1 MPSGRSLLAVLTLA
15 ICSMALSIPQQIP
28 FRTPPT
34 SDKGAY
40 RVSAS
45 SLIQGKDLKAILGDM
60 ANDLDQGIP
69 AGWERL
75 LHAPDSRG
83 NSGIEL
89 INPQDIKQVIEP
101 WAIDGRIHGEVVR
114 DITALIQIS
123 AGEGYYV
130 AQHFTYSVPQCHAGA
145 RPVCLTTLFAVV
157 RPRNVDQGRVLS
169 TELAHIYI
177 QSGAET
183 FQQLRYY
190 ETCHRC
196 WLRRCCH
203 QKSEPRGLTPQEIN
217 DIQRV
222 LSTSQAQ
229 WARMNLPASKEQQQQ
244 TLELD
249 DGSVQVVHEFKT
261 WPMSDIDKILRRFI
275 ENTDENKDV
284 FKKQNESLIVA
295 LQNDTRS
302 RRQNVKS
309 MTVSA
314 TEQDVVILLN
324 NMMSDCLQKA
334 GLEESVADWFKRVYP
349 DKDNKPISL
358 ECEVSGQRRVAVN
371 PPAKGCVSSTSIT
384 SKAMYSWVILSPRNN
399 LVDCLFLSSDVVVNY
414 VECIPQPSL
423 PDDPSD
429 KYYSYRLFDDTPIEE
444 SKGSVVRW
452 AILQPDGSFNPISYL
467 VQWNKYPMSINKA
480 LLDILRLASAVSY
493 LKVNIPSIHAV
504 IALQDEPTSTNFEL
518 QMVDPATASFGASMM
533 AFAQGWSAVAKAL
546 RTTIKEEIKLKVCL
560 GFDEYRHTTKAM
572 RLAGVDKVD
581 LLEVVEH
588 IIKVAQL
595 PDDSDLKSIMLGV
608 KYSEK
613 EFTWTGESMLYT
625 APDGRNHFLYLTK
638 HADPQ
643 TNMTGMIYGM
653 VSSNYKL
660 APDMLIVNRKTS
672 VLGGIFGSE
681 KTTIRKI
688 PHVLSLNDTVIL
700 EMYFEMVVF
709 RQMAIVSNL
718 TPPAYPDLS
727 SLCDRSTN

>member
-1 MPSGRSLLAVLTLA
+1 
-15 ICSMALSIPQQIP
+15 MALSIPQQMS
-28 FRTPPT
+28 FRAPLA
-34 SDKGAY
+34 SDAGAHG
-40 RVSAS
+40 VSAS
-45 SLIQGKDLKAILGDM
+45 NLIQGKDLKTILGDM
-60 ANDLDQGIP
+60 ANELDRGIP

-75 LHAPDSRG
+75 LQTPDSHG

-101 WAIDGRIHGEVVR
+101 WAIDQRIHDEVVR

-157 RPRNVDQGRVLS
+157 RPRDVDQGRVLS
-169 TELAHIYI
+169 TELAHIYV

-183 FQQLRYY
+183 FQQQRYY

-196 WLRRCCH
+196 WLHRCCH
-203 QKSEPRGLTPQEIN
+203 QGSEPRGLTPQEID
-217 DIQRV
+217 DIHRV
-222 LSTSQAQ
+222 LSTNQAR
-229 WARMNLPASKEQQQQ
+229 WVRMNLPAPKEQQQQ
-244 TLELD
+244 QTVKLD
-249 DGSVQVVHEFKT
+249 DGFTQVEHEFNN
-261 WPMSDIDKILRRFI
+261 WPMSDIDKVLRMFI

-284 FKKQNESLIVA
+284 FKKQDESLIAA

-302 RRQNVKS
+302 RRQNVVS
-309 MTVSA
+309 MAMST
-314 TEQDVVILLN
+314 TEQNVVVLLDD
-324 NMMSDCLQKA
+324 MMSDCLQKA

-358 ECEVSGQRRVAVN
+358 ECELSGQRRVAGS
-371 PPAKGCVSSTSIT
+371 PPAKGCVSSTNIT
-384 SKAMYSWVILSPRNN
+384 LRTMYSWAILSPRNN
-399 LVDCLFLSSDVVVNY
+399 LIDCLFLSSNVVVNHM
-414 VECIPQPSL
+414 ECVPQPVL

-429 KYYSYRLFDDTPIEE
+429 KYCRDCLLDETPVEE
-444 SKGSVVRW
+444 SKGSIVRW
-452 AILQPDGSFNPISYL
+452 AVLQPDGSFNPMNYL

-480 LLDILRLASAVSY
+480 LLDILRLASAVAY
-493 LKVNIPSIHAV
+493 LKVNIPPIHEI
-504 IALQDEPTSTNFEL
+504 IAASTNSEL
-518 QMVDPATASFGASMM
+518 QMVDPATASLGASML
-533 AFAQGWSAVAKAL
+533 AFAEGWSAVAKAL
-546 RTTIKEEIKLKVCL
+546 KTTIKEDIKLKLCL

-572 RLAGVDKVD
+572 RLVGVNKVD

-588 IIKVAQL
+588 IVKTAQL
-595 PDDSDLKSIMLGV
+595 PDESDLKSIMLGV

-625 APDGRNHFLYLTK
+625 APDGKNHFLYLTK
-638 HADPQ
+638 HANPQ
-643 TNMTGMIYGM
+643 TNMTNMIYGM
-653 VSSNYKL
+653 VNSNYKL
-660 APDMLIVNRKTS
+660 TPDMLIVNRKMS
-672 VLGGIFGSE
+672 VLGGLFESE
-681 KTTIRKI
+681 KTTIQRV
-688 PHVLSLNDTVIL
+688 PHVLSLNDTIVL
-700 EMYFEMVVF
+700 EMFFEMVVF